1 MMAVIGGMTPR
12 IYTSQVYQNNQ
23 LQAEQRTGA
32 VSKSQSTDVTSF
44 SQVALELAA
53 RDNGSGSTADDSPA
67 SAASEI
73 LSTPPGSSLPPQVA
87 SVEEIPENKQIE
99 SRQTEGDANAASTP
113 AVPPPGY
120 EGINFMA

>member
-32 VSKSQSTDVTSF
+32 VSESQSTDVTSF

-53 RDNGSGSTADDSPA
+53 RDNENKSTADDSPA
-67 SAASEI
+67 SATPEI
-73 LSTPPGSSLPPQVA
+73 VSTPPVNSLPLQVA
-87 SVEEIPENKQIE
+87 SVEEIEENNQIE

-113 AVPPPGY
+113 AVPPPEY
-120 EGINFMA
+120 KGINFMA